1 MIAVICILIRT
12 YVCFVVVPRREIE
25 RNDNKTKPS
34 KIFTIGVIL
43 TIVKRFVDFKE
54 VLMKSTKEKHPSHS
68 FSVIIIPSCMYAKA
82 HVSFLRNCVRN
93 HIKNEIKLLENSRET
108 EIIFKNVSPRPNTR
122 RTYK

>member
-43 TIVKRFVDFKE
+43 TIIKRFVDFKE
-54 VLMKSTKEKHPSHS
+54 VLMKSTKEKTP
-68 FSVIIIPSCMYAKA
+68 FTFIFGDNYTVLY
-82 HVSFLRNCVRN
+82 VR
-93 HIKNEIKLLENSRET
+93 KSARFVFAQLC
-108 EIIFKNVSPRPNTR
+108 
-122 RTYK
+122 